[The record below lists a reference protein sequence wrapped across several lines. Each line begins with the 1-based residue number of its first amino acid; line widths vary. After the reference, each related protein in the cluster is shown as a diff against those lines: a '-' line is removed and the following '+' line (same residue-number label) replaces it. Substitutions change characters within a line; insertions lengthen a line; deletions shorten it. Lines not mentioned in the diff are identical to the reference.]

1 MIDRERLNEN
11 LAYLTSRQDLVLV
24 AFLVLAIFMMI
35 LPLPTGLVDALIGL
49 NLSMT
54 VLLLM
59 VGVYLKEPLHFSTLP
74 SVILIATLF
83 RLALSITTTR
93 LILVQA
99 DAGQIVE
106 TFGSF
111 VVSGNIIVGMV
122 VFLIIT
128 VVQFVVVTKG
138 SERIAE
144 VSARFSLDALPGKQM
159 SIDSDLRAGTVDI
172 QEARRRR
179 RHLEK
184 ESQFYGSMDGAM
196 KFVKGDAIAGI
207 VIILVNLIGGIS
219 VGTLQHGMSMGE
231 AAAVYSL
238 LTVGDGLVSQIP
250 ALFMA
255 ITAGTIVTRVT
266 SDDSKNLGAD
276 IGIQLVAEPNS
287 LRLAAVVLLFFAFIP
302 GFPTIVFLVLAS
314 VFAAAGI
321 GFWLRDRRV
330 AAENKAAKGQLS
342 ATEREEGIV
351 LGPSAP
357 AAIVVS
363 RETEAQISRRRF
375 DQGVHD
381 LRDTLFERLGV
392 PFPRAELLVD
402 PSLSGDQ
409 YRVVIEDIPIAEG
422 DFDVN
427 KIVVTDDPV
436 NLDLMDVA
444 YQTGKDMPGLPKP
457 ILVSREDKGK
467 LERAEAGFLEPVDVL
482 VHMLGDSLSRYADRF
497 LGIQETRALL
507 AAMERDYSDLVTE
520 AVKIVPLQKMA
531 EVLRRLVEEGVSIRN
546 MRIVLEGVIEWGQ
559 KEKDV
564 AMLAEYVR
572 GELKRQISH
581 KHANQQHV
589 IPAYLIEQDTESLV
603 RDAVRHTSVG
613 SYLALDSDVSQRLL
627 DKIRNE
633 VGDISTHA
641 STPVILTSIDIRR
654 FVRNLL
660 VGNDVDLPVLSY
672 QDLANEVT
680 VQPLG
685 SIAV

>member
-1 MIDRERLNEN
+1 MMDRERFND
-11 LAYLTSRQDLVLV
+11 YVTYITSRQDLVLV

-35 LPLPTGLVDALIGL
+35 LPLPTALVDALIGL
-49 NLSMT
+49 NLSVT

-83 RLALSITTTR
+83 RLSLSITTTR
-93 LILVQA
+93 LILVDA

-159 SIDSDLRAGTVDI
+159 SIDSDMRAGLVDI
-172 QEARRRR
+172 HEARRRR

-207 VIILVNLIGGIS
+207 IIILVNLIGGIS
-219 VGTLQHGMSMGE
+219 VGTLQNGMTMGE
-231 AAAVYSL
+231 AAAVYTL

-266 SDDSKNLGAD
+266 SEDSKNLGAD
-276 IGIQLVAEPNS
+276 IGSQLVAEPNS

-302 GFPTIVFLVLAS
+302 GFPTIVFLVLS
-314 VFAAAGI
+314 GTFAAAGI
-321 GFWLRDRRV
+321 GFWLRDRRL
-330 AAENKAAKGQLS
+330 AAESLAALGQLT
-342 ATEREEGIV
+342 ATEREGGIA

-357 AAIVVS
+357 AAIIIS
-363 RETEAQISRRRF
+363 RDIEHLVSRRRF
-375 DQGVHD
+375 DQGVQE
-381 LRDTLFERLGV
+381 LRDTLFERFGV
-392 PFPRAELLVD
+392 PFPKAQLLVD
-402 PSLSGDQ
+402 PNLAADQ
-409 YRVVIEDIPIAEG
+409 FRIVIEDIPVADGEFSAE
-422 DFDVN
+422 N
-427 KIVVTDDPV
+427 LVVTDDPI
-436 NLDLMDVA
+436 NLELMDLA
-444 YQTGKDMPGLPKP
+444 FTEGKAMPGLPKP
-457 ILVSREDKGK
+457 IIVSRGAKLD
-467 LERAEAGFLEPVDVL
+467 LERAQASFLEPVDVL

-497 LGIQETRALL
+497 LGIQETRSLL
-507 AAMERDYSDLVTE
+507 AAMERDYGDLVSE
-520 AVKIVPLQKMA
+520 AIKIVPLQKLA

-581 KHANQQHV
+581 THANKQHV
-589 IPAYLIEQDTESLV
+589 IPAFLIEQDTETMV
-603 RDAVRHTSVG
+603 RDAIRHTSVG
-613 SYLALDSDVSQRLL
+613 SYLALDNDVSQRLL
-627 DKIRNE
+627 DKIRTE
-633 VGDISTHA
+633 VGDISSHA
-641 STPVILTSIDIRR
+641 ITPVILTSIDIRR

-685 SIAV
+685 SITV